1 MISEGEIRS
10 WAFHFFYKHYTPK
23 ELENW
28 KVFFLDDDFIQIMI
42 RLIFLEGNY
51 EMFLAVNR

>member
-1 MISEGEIRS
+1 MINEGEIRS
-10 WAFHFFYKHYTPK
+10 WAFQFFYNHYTPE

-51 EMFLAVNR
+51 ETFLAVNR